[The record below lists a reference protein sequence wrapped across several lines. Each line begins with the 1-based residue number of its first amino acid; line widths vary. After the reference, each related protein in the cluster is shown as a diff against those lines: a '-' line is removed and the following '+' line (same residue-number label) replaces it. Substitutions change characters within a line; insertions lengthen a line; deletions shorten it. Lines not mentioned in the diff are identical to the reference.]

1 MRDWKDEFIDLDN
14 TISSYFHPVL
24 VVNVYWTENYG
35 QLTRGLAKLKFF
47 QTASPVVQYS
57 RVK

>member
-1 MRDWKDEFIDLDN
+1 MRDWKDKFIDLDN

-24 VVNVYWTENYG
+24 VVNVYWTANYG

-47 QTASPVVQYS
+47 QTASPVV
-57 RVK
+57 